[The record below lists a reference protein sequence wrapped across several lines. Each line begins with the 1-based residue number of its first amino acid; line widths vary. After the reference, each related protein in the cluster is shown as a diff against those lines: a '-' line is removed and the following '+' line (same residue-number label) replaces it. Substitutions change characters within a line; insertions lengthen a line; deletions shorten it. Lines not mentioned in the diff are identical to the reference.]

1 MKARAHLL
9 VLKLNMNEVLP
20 GTSQTNTGY
29 MKKKCLELLSLT
41 FRSYLLIVDYISRLV
56 TVVSVLLKVS

>member
-1 MKARAHLL
+1 MVLPKPFNKVPECYMKARAHLL

-41 FRSYLLIVDYISRLV
+41 FRS
-56 TVVSVLLKVS
+56 

>member
-41 FRSYLLIVDYISRLV
+41 FRSIIINC
-56 TVVSVLLKVS
+56 

>member
-20 GTSQTNTGY
+20 GTSQTNTSTGY
-29 MKKKCLELLSLT
+29 MKKKMLGT
-41 FRSYLLIVDYISRLV
+41 FIPNISIHNY
-56 TVVSVLLKVS
+56 

>member
-29 MKKKCLELLSLT
+29 MKKKMLGT
-41 FRSYLLIVDYISRLV
+41 FIPNISILIINC
-56 TVVSVLLKVS
+56 

>member
-29 MKKKCLELLSLT
+29 MKKKKCLELLSLT
-41 FRSYLLIVDYISRLV
+41 FRS
-56 TVVSVLLKVS
+56 